1 MTAPGDR
8 LMSRFDVVVLGA
20 GPAGCATAIYC
31 AQRGLRVALL
41 ETSPFPRHRPGETLH
56 PGVEPLLHTL
66 GVAPLDCLRHAGHWV
81 HWDKP
86 PRFQAFNDGEWQ
98 GFQISRS
105 LLDGQLLSAA
115 DAAGVHILHPRR
127 IDRVLVRQ
135 NRVQGVS
142 ADSTECKGHY
152 VVDATGRHGWLQ
164 RQLHIPW
171 LRFSPRLIAR
181 YGYCHDNRL
190 HDDELGL
197 FAHARGWHWLARI
210 SRSCLHWT
218 QLHFVDDTRCRER
231 PRVLDQCAAV
241 GPVRGADVSWRR
253 CLRTAGPGYFFGWGR
268 RSHPGPL
275 RLPRRDQGIDF
286 GYARR
291 LGHCRLPVLAGGRG
305 DSASGV
311 STLATRGVRARCG
324 RVAQLLSNPSPPA
337 GLAVGV
343 RDKFDTHKNAD
354 HH

>member
-253 CLRTAGPGYFFGWGR
+253 CLRTAGPGYFLVGDAAATLDPCASHGVIKALISGMHAASAIVDCLSWPAGEATVQAAYQRWLHAGFER
-268 RSHPGPL
+268 DVAALRSFYQIHP
-275 RLPRRDQGIDF
+275 
-286 GYARR
+286 
-291 LGHCRLPVLAGGRG
+291 H
-305 DSASGV
+305 
-311 STLATRGVRARCG
+311 
-324 RVAQLLSNPSPPA
+324 PPA
-337 GLAVGV
+337 WL
-343 RDKFDTHKNAD
+343 
-354 HH
+354 